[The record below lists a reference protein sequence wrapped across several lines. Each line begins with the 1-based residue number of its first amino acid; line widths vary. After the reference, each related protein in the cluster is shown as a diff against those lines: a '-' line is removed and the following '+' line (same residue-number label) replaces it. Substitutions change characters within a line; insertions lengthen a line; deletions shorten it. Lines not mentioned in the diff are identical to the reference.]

1 MTDPTPLSSLSSALA
16 DVVARTAPSVVA
28 VRSHRARA
36 TGFVW
41 KPGLIVTADEALADE
56 GEVEIGLPDGS
67 TTAATIA
74 GRDHTTDI
82 ALLRADT
89 ALAPV
94 KLATT
99 VPPLGAL
106 SVVIATNRDTP
117 SAALGMV
124 SLSGKSWRSLRGGDI
139 DARIELDVRLRSSQ
153 QGGLALD
160 ASGEAF
166 GMAVLGPR
174 RVLVIPTA
182 TIERVAAQ
190 LEARGRIARGYLGLG
205 LQPVRLDDGVGAM
218 VMNVDKA
225 GPSAAAGIRQ
235 GDVIVAVNDQ
245 KLSGVRALSRTLGP
259 ASVGAVVDVAA
270 RRGGEPVSFKVTVGR
285 EARGVSEDIAPE
297 IVLSLEI
304 DDPALADR
312 LAALLGNIAGVRLAG
327 PGEKATATI
336 VTRDPRIMPD
346 DIALTQRELDVLAL
360 MAEGGSNKMIAR
372 QLNISVHTVK
382 FHVGSLLDKLDATG
396 RTDAVA
402 HAARRGVIEL

>member
-16 DVVARTAPSVVA
+16 DVVTRTAPSIVSVH
-28 VRSHRARA
+28 SHRSRS

-56 GEVEIGLPDGS
+56 GEVQIGLPDGS
-67 TTAATIA
+67 AVAATIA

-82 ALLRADT
+82 ALLRANT
-89 ALAPV
+89 NIAPV
-94 KLATT
+94 KRAAT
-99 VPPLGAL
+99 VPALGSL
-106 SVVIATNRDTP
+106 SVVVTTDRDAP

-124 SLSGKSWRSLRGGDI
+124 SASGKGWRSLRGGDI
-139 DARIELDVRLRSSQ
+139 DARIELDVRLRDSQ
-153 QGGLALD
+153 EGGLALD

-190 LEARGRIARGYLGLG
+190 LETRGRIARGYLGLG

-225 GPSAAAGIRQ
+225 GPAAAAGIRQ

-259 ASVGAVVDVAA
+259 ASVGTVVDVAV
-270 RRGGEPVSFKVTVGR
+270 RRGGEPASFKVTIGER
-285 EARGVSEDIAPE
+285 PEA
-297 IVLSLEI
+297 
-304 DDPALADR
+304 
-312 LAALLGNIAGVRLAG
+312 
-327 PGEKATATI
+327 
-336 VTRDPRIMPD
+336 
-346 DIALTQRELDVLAL
+346 
-360 MAEGGSNKMIAR
+360 
-372 QLNISVHTVK
+372 
-382 FHVGSLLDKLDATG
+382 
-396 RTDAVA
+396 
-402 HAARRGVIEL
+402 